1 MHQILG
7 MGVDRRV
14 DHEGISGQNRRRAK
28 EVLVA
33 VSAFIIIIDIVI
45 ITSIVMKSLTPF
57 FDVGPLPGGSGHMFS
72 FPLSSLIGT
81 N

>member
-1 MHQILG
+1 MRASLAKTE
-7 MGVDRRV
+7 
-14 DHEGISGQNRRRAK
+14 EGAK

-72 FPLSSLIGT
+72 FPFSSLIGT

>member
-1 MHQILG
+1 MRASLAKTE
-7 MGVDRRV
+7 
-14 DHEGISGQNRRRAK
+14 EGAK